1 MSIPILQF
9 LFVSISWFNKRKYMK
24 KKNVSG
30 LCGFI
35 STSKGMIPVTVLDI
49 GQHLLRTGKS
59 PFEDPKT
66 FIKNKKIPA

>member
-1 MSIPILQF
+1 
-9 LFVSISWFNKRKYMK
+9 MK